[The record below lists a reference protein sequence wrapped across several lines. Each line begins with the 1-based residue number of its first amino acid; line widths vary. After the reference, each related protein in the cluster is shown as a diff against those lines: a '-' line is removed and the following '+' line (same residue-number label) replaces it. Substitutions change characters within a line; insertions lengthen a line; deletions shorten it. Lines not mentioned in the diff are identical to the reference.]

1 MGIDFYIDAIR
12 FAPDKVTVCKVY
24 MEVYNRRYE
33 RIFEAEAASP
43 DLNSMSYMPLFYFRR
58 ELRKDHFDPTCI
70 AVMTVMTVDKSL
82 NANRIVG
89 YAAINLFL
97 NHLSKVQ
104 PDNENEADYVLYS
117 GNYQIPLFS

>member
-12 FAPDKVTVCKVY
+12 YAPDKVTVCKIY

-33 RIFEAEAASP
+33 KIFEAETASP
-43 DLNSMSYMPLFYFRR
+43 DLNTMSYMPLFFFRR

-70 AVMTVMTVDKSL
+70 AIMTVITVDKSL
-82 NANRIVG
+82 NQNRIVG

-97 NHLSKVQ
+97 NPYSKQQ
-104 PDNENEADYVLYS
+104 PDNHNEPDYVLNN
-117 GNYQIPLFS
+117 GNY